1 MFKGLGDLGGLL
13 KQAMDVKQ
21 RVEAFKEQLSSEQ
34 VEASAGGGMVSVI
47 ITGTFEVVSLK
58 IDPELIN
65 KDEPE
70 MLETLVRAAFNE
82 ATRKVSELIKDK
94 MSEVTGGL
102 DLPGFTG

>member
-21 RVEAFKEQLSSEQ
+21 RVDAFKDQLSSEQ
-34 VEASAGGGMVSVI
+34 VEASAGGGMVSVV

-82 ATRKVSELIKDK
+82 ATRKVSELIQNK